1 MKGLCIWFD
10 LVSIHVFHQGTNAD
24 NTTPVGWY
32 KWDGANFIPTKT
44 PILTTKFAGI
54 GTQKINEA
62 GKQAIDD
69 VYQETFT
76 NLADHPFKGCEI

>member
-1 MKGLCIWFD
+1 MP
-10 LVSIHVFHQGTNAD
+10 T
-24 NTTPVGWY
+24 TTPVV
-32 KWDGANFIPTKT
+32 
-44 PILTTKFAGI
+44 TTKFAGI
-54 GTQKINEA
+54 GTREINEA